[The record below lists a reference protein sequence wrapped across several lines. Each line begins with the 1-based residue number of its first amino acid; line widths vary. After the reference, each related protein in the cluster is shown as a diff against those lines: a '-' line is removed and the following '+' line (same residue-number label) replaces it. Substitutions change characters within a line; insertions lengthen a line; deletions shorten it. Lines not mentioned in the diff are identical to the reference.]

1 MQGAVRLKTVG
12 VEGARAEAVI
22 REFGNAAALAG
33 ASSDEVGRSLVGL
46 TQILSRGKISQEELN
61 QILEN
66 VPLIGNSI
74 REAFGSID
82 AEVIRDQLDA
92 AGQGVQEFTDILVN
106 QLSMGA
112 RASADSTRNAFS
124 NLENATF
131 RLHAAIGDRLSPAV
145 RDATG
150 FLTDL
155 ANTTA
160 DFVAGTNDAIALCN
174 FSYADALM
182 TASTAAAVNSAI
194 QERIEVLASKRKCS
208 T

>member
-12 VEGARAEAVI
+12 VEGARAEGVI

-33 ASSDEVGRSLVGL
+33 ASTDEVGRSLVGL

-66 VPLIGNSI
+66 LPLIGNSI

-92 AGQGVQEFTDILVN
+92 AGQSVNDFADILVN

-131 RLHAAIGDRLSPAV
+131 RLHAAIGDRLSPV
-145 RDATG
+145 
-150 FLTDL
+150 
-155 ANTTA
+155 
-160 DFVAGTNDAIALCN
+160 
-174 FSYADALM
+174 
-182 TASTAAAVNSAI
+182 SA
-194 QERIEVLASKRKCS
+194 
-208 T
+208 

>member
-1 MQGAVRLKTVG
+1 MIDFARESVGAAVKVEGFRNSLTALYGDAQIANRVLAGLQELAQLPGITFQSAVQGAVRLKTVG

-33 ASSDEVGRSLVGL
+33 ASTDEVGRSLVGF
-46 TQILSRGKISQEELN
+46 TQILSRGKVSQEELN

-66 VPLIGNSI
+66 LPLIGTSI

-82 AEVIRDQLDA
+82 AETIRDQLDA
-92 AGQGVQEFTDILVN
+92 AGQSVQDFADILVN

-131 RLHAAIGDRLSPAV
+131 RLQTAIGDELSPVV
-145 RDATG
+145 RSVTAW
-150 FLTDL
+150 TD
-155 ANTTA
+155 
-160 DFVAGTNDAIALCN
+160 
-174 FSYADALM
+174 
-182 TASTAAAVNSAI
+182 
-194 QERIEVLASKRKCS
+194 
-208 T
+208 